1 MESQALGGMRVID
14 LTQVMAGP
22 FCTMLLADLGADV
35 IKVEPPGG
43 GDQTRHSWGRSGKG
57 SDGPAFFAL
66 NRNKRSVVLDL
77 RSDHDREKFYGLI
90 GGADVVVENYRPG
103 VAARLGIDY
112 DTLRE
117 LNPGLIYASISGFG
131 QTGPYSQRPGYDLIA
146 QGMSGVISVTG
157 QPGAPPAKAGLPV
170 ADLGAGMF
178 CLYGILAAYVHKQ
191 NTGEGQ
197 RLEASLFESALALS
211 VWEAT
216 EYWASGNVPRPTG
229 TAHRMSA
236 PYQAFKTRDGW
247 MTIGANNQRL
257 WGFLCES
264 IGRPELADD
273 PRFATNPDRMQHR
286 DLLARILE
294 ETLSE
299 NDTDY
304 WVERLL
310 AGGVPAGPIQ
320 DYAQVLDDDPHV
332 RERNMVQS
340 IPHPVEGEVKTLG
353 FPVKFSAT
361 PARTLR
367 HPPLL
372 GEHESEIFGTSPEHS
387 SSPEQS

>member
-1 MESQALGGMRVID
+1 MESQALAGMRVID

-57 SDGPAFFAL
+57 TDGSAFFAL

-77 RSDHDREKFYGLI
+77 RSDHDREKFYSLI
-90 GGADVVVENYRPG
+90 GDADVVIENYRPG
-103 VAARLGIDY
+103 VADRLGIDY

-197 RLEASLFESALALS
+197 RLETSLFESALALS

-236 PYQAFKTRDGW
+236 PYQAFKTRDSW

-257 WGFLCES
+257 WGFLCER
-264 IGRPELADD
+264 IDRPELADD

-286 DLLARILE
+286 DLLASILE
-294 ETLSE
+294 ETLGE

-310 AGGVPAGPIQ
+310 AGGVPAGPIL

-332 RERNMVQS
+332 RERKMVQT

-361 PARTLR
+361 PAKTLR

-372 GEHESEIFGTSPEHS
+372 GEHESEIFGTSA
-387 SSPEQS
+387 EQS